1 MSVSGITSHMVP
13 PVAAENIKNLISTN
27 QHGVSNHNTLLAAY
41 QELDHHLEAKNV
53 TQLVVIIADGH
64 TSRFDLSV
72 LNFLHDKQ
80 LILYILPPDT
90 TGVTQHLDQV
100 NQKIHSAYCS
110 TKDKLFTPF
119 NTINKEGF
127 MKILGNAWQ
136 KWITPESLVN
146 VAKHVVISA
155 TGLNVNWMD

>member
-1 MSVSGITSHMVP
+1 MVP
-13 PVAAENIKNLISTN
+13 PVAAENIKNPISTN

-53 TQLVVIIADGH
+53 TRAVDIMADH
-64 TSRFDLSV
+64 PSRFDLSV
-72 LNFLHDKQ
+72 LNILRDKQ

-110 TKDKLFTPF
+110 TKDELFTPF

-146 VAKHVVISA
+146 VAKHVGISA
-155 TGLNVNWMD
+155 TELNVNWMD

>member
-1 MSVSGITSHMVP
+1 M
-13 PVAAENIKNLISTN
+13 
-27 QHGVSNHNTLLAAY
+27 
-41 QELDHHLEAKNV
+41 
-53 TQLVVIIADGH
+53 
-64 TSRFDLSV
+64 

-110 TKDKLFTPF
+110 TKDELFIPF

-127 MKILGNAWQ
+127 IKILGNARQ
-136 KWITPESLVN
+136 KWTTPEGLVSA
-146 VAKHVVISA
+146 AKRVGISA
-155 TGLNVNWMD
+155 IGLNVNWMDEEKFQAAKNILEGNRTP

>member
-1 MSVSGITSHMVP
+1 MVP

-41 QELDHHLEAKNV
+41 QEWIAILKQKNV
-53 TQLVVIIADGH
+53 FQPMVIIADGH
-64 TSRFDLSV
+64 AWRFNLSV
-72 LNFLHDKQ
+72 LNFLRDKQ

-90 TGVTQHLDQV
+90 RGVTKYLDQV

-110 TKDKLFTPF
+110 TKDELFTPF